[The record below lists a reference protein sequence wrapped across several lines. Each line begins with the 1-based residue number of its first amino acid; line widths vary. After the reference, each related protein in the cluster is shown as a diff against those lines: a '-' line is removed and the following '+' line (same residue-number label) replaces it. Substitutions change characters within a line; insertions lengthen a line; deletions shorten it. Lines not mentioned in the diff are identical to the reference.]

1 MIQEPEREYIYAAGG
16 QFVPVMTLAVGLVV
30 GLFLGYQL
38 NVEKTAQVM
47 ADKDCGVCQDNL
59 NTMVGNFNIMAQQ
72 CKQTTPSY
80 KDLPILIGNQTVRVY
95 AS

>member
-1 MIQEPEREYIYAAGG
+1 MNVQAIQVL
-16 QFVPVMTLAVGLVV
+16 QLAIGLCI

-47 ADKDCGVCQDNL
+47 ADKDCGICQANL
-59 NTMVGNFNIMAQQ
+59 ETMIGNFNVMAQQ
-72 CKQTTPSY
+72 CKQPSY
-80 KDLPILIGNQTVRVY
+80 KDLPVFINNQTVRVY